1 MSRPAALQDRIV
13 LGHNPFFGV
22 DHLSRERGAAREAKF
37 EASDAIVEMIRYAQ
51 SEGVGGLMMST
62 HPRANLVAD
71 TVRGVPELRDSLR
84 LYPLLPYVNKYV
96 RAANE
101 KGLVNVVFDQL
112 KGSTI
117 GQKLSVLT
125 RGGIG
130 FLRKD
135 STDMLK
141 TLIRM
146 ELAPFRDLQMQAVF
160 LHDVLTDLAL
170 AFDLRGIFELY
181 IEEIEKR
188 FDSRP
193 AFATKNLP
201 LLAQRFAEYGFERPA
216 VLAHFNKI
224 GFGMNPD
231 RESCERCLREHDIEV
246 MAMGTLASGYI
257 QPADAYSYLGSLDG
271 VGGEPGIDS
280 VVVGVSTPEHGR
292 ETFGEIRTHMSGRAH
307 MTGA

>member
-1 MSRPAALQDRIV
+1 MTVATLQDQIV

-37 EASDAIVEMIRYAQ
+37 EASDAIVEMIQYAR

-71 TVRGVPELRDSLR
+71 TVRGVPEIRDSLR

-101 KGLVNVVFDQL
+101 KGLVNVVLDQL
-112 KGSTI
+112 KGSSL
-117 GQKLSVLT
+117 GDKLSVIM

-135 STDMLK
+135 ATDMLR

-146 ELAPFRDLQMQAVF
+146 ELAPFRGLQMQAVF

-170 AFDLRGIFELY
+170 AFNLKNIFDLY

-188 FDSRP
+188 FEGTKA

-201 LLAQRFAEYGFERPA
+201 LFASRFAEYGYERPV

-231 RESCERCLREHDIEV
+231 RESCEATLREHDLEV
-246 MAMGTLASGYI
+246 MAMGTLASGYLK
-257 QPADAYSYLGSLDG
+257 PGEAYQYLGSLAGSDG
-271 VGGEPGIDS
+271 ASGVDS
-280 VVVGVSTPEHGR
+280 VVVGVSTPEHGG
-292 ETFGEIRTHMSGRAH
+292 ETFGAIRTHM
-307 MTGA
+307 TGA